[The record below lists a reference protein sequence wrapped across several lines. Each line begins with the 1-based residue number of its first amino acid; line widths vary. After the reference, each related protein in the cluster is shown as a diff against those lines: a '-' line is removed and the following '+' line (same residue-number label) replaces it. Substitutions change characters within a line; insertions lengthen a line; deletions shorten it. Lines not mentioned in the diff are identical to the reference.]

1 MRGTLLLIGLVA
13 AGITV
18 CPGDIWIEGTSQPEE
33 RITISSPVEEIV
45 ETVPVKEGQ
54 VVDKGAVL
62 ATLLSTR
69 EQLEVKRLGFLITK
83 AEEDAKTAR
92 DLFGKGIQKKSELR
106 EKEAELNRLQVERE
120 MAQLAVEQRTI
131 RAPVKGTVVYRLKD
145 PGEAIGRV
153 EPLFEL
159 IDASTMKLVFFLS
172 TKHLPNL
179 KLGME
184 AEVSF
189 PEIPG
194 VTGQTAKLVF
204 VDPQLDSRS
213 GLFRVRFEY
222 DNRETG
228 IKPGV
233 RVKLKLPEAEESK

>member
-1 MRGTLLLIGLVA
+1 MMRMRWYLGLWL
-13 AGITV
+13 AGMLA
-18 CPGDIWIEGTSQPEE
+18 CPGETWIEGTSQPEE

-45 ETVPVKEGQ
+45 ESVPVKEGQ
-54 VVDKGAVL
+54 VVEKGAIL

-69 EQLEVKRLGFLITK
+69 EQLEVKRLGFLIDK

-92 DLFGKGIQKKSELR
+92 DLFSKGIQKRSDLM
-106 EKEAELNRLQVERE
+106 EKEAELNRLKVELE
-120 MAQLAVEQRTI
+120 MAQLAVDQRII
-131 RAPVKGTVVYRLKD
+131 RAPINGTVVYRLKD

-153 EPLFEL
+153 EPLFEI

-172 TKHLPNL
+172 TKYLPVL
-179 KLGME
+179 KEGME

-189 PEIPG
+189 PEVPG
-194 VTGQTAKLVF
+194 VDDRKAKLVF

-213 GLFRVRFEY
+213 GLFRVRFEF
-222 DNRETG
+222 DNRETA

-233 RVKLKLPEAEESK
+233 RVKLKLPEAGESQ